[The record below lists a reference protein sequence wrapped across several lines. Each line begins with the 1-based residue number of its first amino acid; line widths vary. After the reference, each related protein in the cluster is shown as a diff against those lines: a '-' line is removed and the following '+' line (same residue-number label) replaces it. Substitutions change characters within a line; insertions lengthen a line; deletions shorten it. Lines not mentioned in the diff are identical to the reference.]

1 MKIIFDYN
9 RTIFDPETDDLYQ
22 GVFELIS
29 DLSKKY
35 ELYLVSANEPRRK
48 EKIKDLNI
56 DSFFKGIFFV
66 ENKSL
71 EVFKMIADIGEEVLV
86 VGDNIYSEIS
96 TGNKMHFITVLIKQ
110 GKFSNLL
117 PRKKEEKPKHTIN
130 NIRELKEILK
140 GYEK

>member
-71 EVFKMIADIGEEVLV
+71 EVLYWTPFLE
-86 VGDNIYSEIS
+86 
-96 TGNKMHFITVLIKQ
+96 H
-110 GKFSNLL
+110 
-117 PRKKEEKPKHTIN
+117 
-130 NIRELKEILK
+130 
-140 GYEK
+140 